1 MIVRE
6 VCKRTGWLLAHT
18 VSAFSGNII
27 YAENIAVIP
36 WFNFTTFDVVGL
48 KACSTLESS
57 VVVIAITLVLATNT

>member
-1 MIVRE
+1 MAVGTHSECIFRQY
-6 VCKRTGWLLAHT
+6 
-18 VSAFSGNII
+18 